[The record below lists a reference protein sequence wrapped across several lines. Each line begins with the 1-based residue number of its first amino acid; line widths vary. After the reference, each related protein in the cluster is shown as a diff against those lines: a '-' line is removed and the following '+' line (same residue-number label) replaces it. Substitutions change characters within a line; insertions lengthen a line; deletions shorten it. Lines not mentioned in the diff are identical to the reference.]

1 MVRKKHRKTL
11 DAVFSRPTQANIKWD
26 DVEALLKAFGAYIEE
41 RKGSRVAIE
50 LNDVVA
56 IFHRPH
62 PEKEIDKGAVASI
75 RRFLKEAGVEP

>member
-1 MVRKKHRKTL
+1 MRKKHRKTL
-11 DAVFSRPTQANIKWD
+11 DAIFSRPTQANIKWD

-41 RKGSRVAIE
+41 WKGSRVAIE

-62 PEKEIDKGAVASI
+62 PEKEIGKGAVASI
-75 RRFLKEAGVEP
+75 RRFLNEAGVEP

>member
-1 MVRKKHRKTL
+1 MRKKHRKIL
-11 DAVFSRPTQANIKWD
+11 DAIFSRPTQANIKWD

-41 RKGSRVAIE
+41 PKGSRVAIE

-62 PEKEIDKGAVASI
+62 PEKELDKSAVASI
-75 RRFLKEAGVEP
+75 GRFLKEAGIEP

>member
-1 MVRKKHRKTL
+1 MRKKHRKTL

-26 DVEALLKAFGAYIEE
+26 DVEAPLKAFGAYIEE

-75 RRFLKEAGVEP
+75 RRFLKEVGVEP

>member
-1 MVRKKHRKTL
+1 MRKKHRKTL

-75 RRFLKEAGVEP
+75 RRFLKEVGVEP

>member
-1 MVRKKHRKTL
+1 MRKKHRKTL
-11 DAVFSRPTQANIKWD
+11 VAIFSRPTQANIKWV
-26 DVEALLKAFGAYIEE
+26 DVEALLEAFGAYIEE

-56 IFHRPH
+56 VFHRPH

-75 RRFLKEAGVEP
+75 RRFLKEAGIEP

>member
-1 MVRKKHRKTL
+1 MRKKHRKTL

-41 RKGSRVAIE
+41 RKGSRIAIE

>member
-1 MVRKKHRKTL
+1 MRKKHRKTL
-11 DAVFSRPTQANIKWD
+11 DAIFSRPTQADIKWA
-26 DVEALLKAFGAYIEE
+26 DVEALFEAVGAYIEE

>member
-1 MVRKKHRKTL
+1 VRKKHLKTL
-11 DAVFSRPTQANIKWD
+11 SAIFARPTRANIQWV
-26 DVEALLKAFGAYIEE
+26 DVEALFKACDAYMEE

-62 PEKEIDKGAVASI
+62 PEKEIDKGAVTSI
-75 RRFLKEAGVEP
+75 RRFLKEVGLKP

>member
-1 MVRKKHRKTL
+1 MRKKHRKTL

-50 LNDVVA
+50 LNDVLA

>member
-1 MVRKKHRKTL
+1 VRKKHRKTL

-41 RKGSRVAIE
+41 RKGSRIAIE

>member
-1 MVRKKHRKTL
+1 MRKKHRKTL

-75 RRFLKEAGVEP
+75 SRFLKEVGVEP

>member
-1 MVRKKHRKTL
+1 VKKKHRKTL
-11 DAVFSRPTQANIKWD
+11 DAIFSRPTQANIKWG
-26 DVEALLKAFGAYIEE
+26 DVESLLKAFGAYIEE

-75 RRFLKEAGVEP
+75 RRFLREAGVEP

>member
-1 MVRKKHRKTL
+1 MRKKHRKTL
-11 DAVFSRPTQANIKWD
+11 DAIFSRPTQANIKWD
-26 DVEALLKAFGAYIEE
+26 NVESLLKAFGAYIEE

-50 LNDVVA
+50 LYDVVA

-75 RRFLKEAGVEP
+75 RRFLKEAGLEP

>member
-1 MVRKKHRKTL
+1 VRKKHRKTL
-11 DAVFSRPTQANIKWD
+11 DAIFSRPTQANIKWD
-26 DVEALLKAFGAYIEE
+26 NVESLLQAFGAYIEE

-50 LNDVVA
+50 FNDVVA

-75 RRFLKEAGVEP
+75 RRFLREAGIEP

>member
-1 MVRKKHRKTL
+1 MRKKHRKTL
-11 DAVFSRPTQANIKWD
+11 DAIFSRPTKASIKWD
-26 DVEALLKAFGAYIEE
+26 NVEALLKAFGAYIEE

-62 PEKEIDKGAVASI
+62 PEKELDKGAVASI
-75 RRFLKEAGVEP
+75 RRFLNEAGVEP

>member
-1 MVRKKHRKTL
+1 VRKKHRKTL
-11 DAVFSRPTQANIKWD
+11 DAIFSRPTKASIKWD
-26 DVEALLKAFGAYIEE
+26 NVEALLKAFGAYIEE

-62 PEKEIDKGAVASI
+62 PEKELDKGAVASI

>member
-1 MVRKKHRKTL
+1 MRKKHRKTL
-11 DAVFSRPTQANIKWD
+11 DAIFSRPTKASIKWD
-26 DVEALLKAFGAYIEE
+26 NVEALLKAFGAYIEE

-62 PEKEIDKGAVASI
+62 PEKELDKGAVASI

>member
-1 MVRKKHRKTL
+1 MT
-11 DAVFSRPTQANIKWD
+11 S
-26 DVEALLKAFGAYIEE
+26 EALFEAFGANIEE

-62 PEKEIDKGAVASI
+62 PEKEIGKGAVASI
-75 RRFLKEAGVEP
+75 KRFLREAGIEP

>member
-1 MVRKKHRKTL
+1 MR
-11 DAVFSRPTQANIKWD
+11 A
-26 DVEALLKAFGAYIEE
+26 
-41 RKGSRVAIE
+41 RVAIE
-50 LNDVVA
+50 LNDLVA

>member
-1 MVRKKHRKTL
+1 MRKKHRKTL
-11 DAVFSRPTQANIKWD
+11 DAAFSRPTQANIKWD

-50 LNDVVA
+50 LNDMVA

-75 RRFLKEAGVEP
+75 RKFLKEAGVEP

>member
-1 MVRKKHRKTL
+1 VRKKHRKTL
-11 DAVFSRPTQANIKWD
+11 DAIFSRPTKANVKWD
-26 DVEALLKAFGAYIEE
+26 NVEALLKAFGAYIEE
-41 RKGSRVAIE
+41 RKGSRIAIE

-62 PEKEIDKGAVASI
+62 PEKKIDKGAVASI

>member
-1 MVRKKHRKTL
+1 MKKKHRKTL
-11 DAVFSRPTQANIKWD
+11 DAIFSRPTQAKYKWD
-26 DVEALLKAFGAYIEE
+26 DVESLLKAFGAYIEE

-75 RRFLKEAGVEP
+75 RRFLREAGIEP

>member
-1 MVRKKHRKTL
+1 MRKKHRKTL

-26 DVEALLKAFGAYIEE
+26 NVEALLKAFGAYIEE

>member
-1 MVRKKHRKTL
+1 MRKKHRKTL

>member
-1 MVRKKHRKTL
+1 MRKKHRKTL
-11 DAVFSRPTQANIKWD
+11 DAIFSRPTKASIKWD
-26 DVEALLKAFGAYIEE
+26 NVEALLKSFGAYIEE

-62 PEKEIDKGAVASI
+62 PEKELDKGAVASI

>member
-1 MVRKKHRKTL
+1 MRKKHRKIL
-11 DAVFSRPTQANIKWD
+11 DAIFSRPTQANIKWEN
-26 DVEALLKAFGAYIEE
+26 VEALLKAFGAYIEE

-56 IFHRPH
+56 IFHLPH

-75 RRFLKEAGVEP
+75 RRFLKEAGIEP

>member
-1 MVRKKHRKTL
+1 MKKKHHEIL
-11 DAVFSRPTQANIKWD
+11 DAIFSRPAQASIKWD
-26 DVEALLKAFGAYIEE
+26 DVEALLKSFGAYIEE

-75 RRFLKEAGVEP
+75 RRFLKGAGIEP

>member
-1 MVRKKHRKTL
+1 VRKKHRKIL
-11 DAVFSRPTQANIKWD
+11 DAIFSRPTQANIKWD

-62 PEKEIDKGAVASI
+62 PEKELDKGAVASI

>member
-1 MVRKKHRKTL
+1 MRKKHRITL
-11 DAVFSRPTQANIKWD
+11 NAIFSRPTQANIKWD
-26 DVEALLKAFGAYIEE
+26 DVEALLEACGAYIEE

-56 IFHRPH
+56 IFQRPH

-75 RRFLKEAGVEP
+75 RRFLKEAGIES

>member
-1 MVRKKHRKTL
+1 VRKKHRKTL
-11 DAVFSRPTQANIKWD
+11 DAVFSRPTQANIKWGD
-26 DVEALLKAFGAYIEE
+26 IEVLLKVFGAYIEE

>member
-1 MVRKKHRKTL
+1 MRKKHRKIL
-11 DAVFSRPTQANIKWD
+11 DAIFSRPTQANIKWD

-62 PEKEIDKGAVASI
+62 PEKELDKGAVASI
-75 RRFLKEAGVEP
+75 RRFLKEARVEP

>member
-1 MVRKKHRKTL
+1 VRKKHRKTL

>member
-1 MVRKKHRKTL
+1 MLTNRHG
-11 DAVFSRPTQANIKWD
+11 FSRPTQANIKWD
-26 DVEALLKAFGAYIEE
+26 DVESLLKAFGAHIEE
-41 RKGSRVAIE
+41 RKGSRVAME

-75 RRFLKEAGVEP
+75 RRFFKEAGVEP

>member
-1 MVRKKHRKTL
+1 MRKKHRKNL

-75 RRFLKEAGVEP
+75 RRFLQEAGVEP

>member
-1 MVRKKHRKTL
+1 MRKKHRKIL
-11 DAVFSRPTQANIKWD
+11 DAIFSRPTQANIKWD

-62 PEKEIDKGAVASI
+62 PEKELDKGAVASI
-75 RRFLKEAGVEP
+75 RKFLKEAGVEP

>member
-1 MVRKKHRKTL
+1 VRKKHRKTL
-11 DAVFSRPTQANIKWD
+11 DAVFSRPTQASIKWD

-56 IFHRPH
+56 LFHRPH

-75 RRFLKEAGVEP
+75 RRFLKEVGVEP

>member
-1 MVRKKHRKTL
+1 VRKKHRKAL
-11 DAVFSRPTQANIKWD
+11 DAIFSRPKQASIKWD
-26 DVEALLKAFGAYIEE
+26 DVEALLEACGAYIEE

-62 PEKEIDKGAVASI
+62 PEKEIDKGAVVSI
-75 RRFLKEAGVEP
+75 RRLLKKAGIEP

>member
-1 MVRKKHRKTL
+1 MRKKHLKTL
-11 DAVFSRPTQANIKWD
+11 AAIFARPTRANIKWV
-26 DVEALLKAFGAYIEE
+26 DVEALFKACDAYMEE

-62 PEKEIDKGAVASI
+62 PEKEIDKGAVTSI
-75 RRFLKEAGVEP
+75 RRFLKEVGLKP